1 MTSITAQL
9 PLFHSIQIDTFVSNL
24 ELLLAEHLLE
34 VEKLSQQ
41 SKPTWDSLMYPLEV
55 MHDELERFWSP
66 LSHLHSV
73 ADSPALRTCY
83 EACLPKLSAYE
94 SGLGQNQ
101 ALYDA
106 VKRIDPVLLTA
117 SQQKIISDRL
127 RDFGLSGVALSPEH
141 KERFTAITARLSQLT
156 NQFETHVLDAVQD
169 YRYHVTDELRLKGL
183 PAYALANAAALAKE
197 HHLSGWVFGLDAPSY
212 LAVLTYAEDR
222 ALRET
227 IYIAYVTR
235 ASDQGPSAGKF
246 DNTPVMQEILALRFE
261 MARLLGFPH
270 YAALSLATKMAESPQ
285 QVTTFLQDL
294 VSRTQQQ
301 ARTEFAQLCDWAKEH
316 LNLET
321 LAPWDVT
328 YASEKKQE
336 AQFSISQEA
345 LRAYFPLPKVM
356 AGMFTIIE
364 KLYGIRFAE
373 TAEIDRWHPDVT
385 CYHLLDETG
394 AMRGYIYMDLFARPH
409 KRSGAWMDSC
419 QSRFLHADGQV
430 QLPIATLTCNF
441 AKSGEIARLS
451 HDELQTLFHEMGH
464 CLQHVLTKVDY
475 ISASGIHGVEWD
487 AVELPSQFFENWCW
501 EEAPLQMLTEH
512 AETKEPLPQGVFQ
525 QLVAAK
531 NFQSAMMVTR
541 QLEFALFDFRLHETF
556 NDHSDAKEISTILD
570 DIREQISVVPCMPY
584 NRFQHAFT
592 HIFSGG
598 YGAGYYSYIWAE
610 VLSSDAFGRF
620 EEEGIFSAKAGHDFL
635 QQILE
640 VGGAKKAADAYIAYR
655 GRMPT
660 TDALLRQRGIL
671 SHSQ

>member
-1 MTSITAQL
+1 MSATSQQL
-9 PLFHSIQIDTFVSNL
+9 PLFHSLKIDTFVANL
-24 ELLLAEHLLE
+24 ELLLAKHLLQIE
-34 VEKLSQQ
+34 ALSEQ

-55 MHDELERFWSP
+55 MQDELERFWSP

-94 SGLGQNQ
+94 SELGHNQ

-106 VKRIDPVLLTA
+106 VKRIDPVSLTA
-117 SQQKIISDRL
+117 SQQKIISDCL
-127 RDFGLSGVALSPEH
+127 RDFRLSGVALSPEH
-141 KERFTAITARLSQLT
+141 KERFKAITARLSQLT

-169 YRYHVTDELRLKGL
+169 FYYHVTDEARLKGL
-183 PAYALANAAALAKE
+183 PTHALANAAVLAKE
-197 HHLSGWVFGLDAPSY
+197 KQLEGWVFGLDAPSY

-261 MARLLGFPH
+261 MARLLDFPH
-270 YAALSLATKMAESPQ
+270 YAALSLATKMAESVEE
-285 QVTTFLQDL
+285 VTTFLQDL
-294 VSRTQQQ
+294 VTKSQQQ
-301 ARTEFAQLCDWAKEH
+301 ARAEFAQLGDWAKEH
-316 LNLET
+316 LKMDL
-321 LAPWDVT
+321 LAPWDLT
-328 YASEKKQE
+328 YVSEKKKE
-336 AQFSISQEA
+336 AHFAISEEA

-373 TAEIDRWHPDVT
+373 TLEIDRWHPDVT
-385 CYHLLDETG
+385 CYQLLDEEG
-394 AMRGYIYMDLFARPH
+394 ALRGYIYMDLFARSH
-409 KRSGAWMDSC
+409 KRGGAWMNSC
-419 QSRFLHADGQV
+419 QSRFMHADGHV

-451 HDELQTLFHEMGH
+451 HEELQTLFHEMGH

-475 ISASGIHGVEWD
+475 LSASGIHGVEWD

-512 AETKEPLPQGVFQ
+512 EQTGEPLPKAVFL
-525 QLVAAK
+525 QLIAAK
-531 NFQSAMMVTR
+531 NFQSAMAVTR

-556 NDHSDAKEISTILD
+556 NDHSEATLIAKILNDIRKEIA
-570 DIREQISVVPCMPY
+570 VVPSMPY

-592 HIFSGG
+592 HIFAGG

-610 VLSSDAFGRF
+610 VLSSDAFSRF
-620 EEEGIFSAKAGHDFL
+620 EEEGIFNEKAGHDFL
-635 QQILE
+635 QHILE
-640 VGGAKKAADAYIAYR
+640 VGGSKKAGEAYVAYR
-655 GRMPT
+655 GRMPS

-671 SHSQ
+671 TASK

>member
-1 MTSITAQL
+1 MSVTSQQL
-9 PLFHSIQIDTFVSNL
+9 PLFHSLKIDTFVENL
-24 ELLLAEHLLE
+24 ELLLAQHLLQIE
-34 VEKLSQQ
+34 TLSQQ
-41 SKPTWDSLMYPLEV
+41 SKPNWDSLMYPLEV
-55 MHDELERFWSP
+55 MQDELERFWSP

-73 ADSPALRTCY
+73 ADSPALRSCY
-83 EACLPKLSAYE
+83 EACLPKLAAYQ
-94 SGLGQNQ
+94 SGIGQNQ

-106 VKRIDPVLLTA
+106 IKRIDPVTLTP
-117 SQQKIISDRL
+117 SQQKIISDCL

-141 KERFTAITARLSQLT
+141 KERFKVITARLSQLT

-169 YRYHVTDELRLKGL
+169 YHYHVTDEVRLKGL
-183 PAYALANAAALAKE
+183 PAYSIANAAALAKE
-197 HHLSGWVFGLDAPSY
+197 HGLEGWAFGLDAPSY

-246 DNTPVMQEILALRFE
+246 DNTPVMEEILALRFE
-261 MARLLGFPH
+261 KARLLGFAH
-270 YAALSLATKMAESPQ
+270 YAALSLATKMAESPE
-285 QVTTFLQDL
+285 QVTSFLQDL
-294 VSRTQQQ
+294 VTKSQQQ
-301 ARTEFAQLCDWAKEH
+301 ARTEFAQLTDWAKAN
-316 LNLET
+316 LNMDD
-321 LAPWDVT
+321 LAPWDLT
-328 YASEKKQE
+328 YVSEKMKE
-336 AQFSISQEA
+336 AHFSISEEA

-364 KLYGIRFAE
+364 QLYGIRFAE
-373 TAEIDRWHPDVT
+373 TVDIDRWHPDVK

-419 QSRFLHADGQV
+419 QSRFVHADGHV

-451 HDELQTLFHEMGH
+451 HEELQTLFHEMGH

-501 EEAPLQMLTEH
+501 EEAPIQMLTEH
-512 AETKEPLPQGVFQ
+512 EQTGEPLPKSVFL
-525 QLVAAK
+525 QLIAAK
-531 NFQSAMMVTR
+531 NFQSAMVVTR
-541 QLEFALFDFRLHETF
+541 QLEFALFDFRLHELFDDQSNAALIATVL
-556 NDHSDAKEISTILD
+556 NDVRREIA
-570 DIREQISVVPCMPY
+570 VVPFMPY
-584 NRFQHAFT
+584 NRFPHAFT
-592 HIFSGG
+592 HIFAGG

-620 EEEGIFSAKAGHDFL
+620 EEEGIFNPKTGRDFL

-640 VGGAKKAADAYIAYR
+640 VGGAKKAGEAYVAYR
-655 GRMPT
+655 GRMPS

-671 SHSQ
+671 TTSQ